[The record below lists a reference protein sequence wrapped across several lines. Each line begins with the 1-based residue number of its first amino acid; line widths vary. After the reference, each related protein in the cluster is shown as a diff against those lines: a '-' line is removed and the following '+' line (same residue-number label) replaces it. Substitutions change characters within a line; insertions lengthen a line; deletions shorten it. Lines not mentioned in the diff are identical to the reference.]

1 MEARDPV
8 VCVVGAGP
16 AGLAVAHVLQRAGVS
31 FVVLE
36 RQEADGLRSRM
47 KAGMIEYRTVE
58 LLKPHGLA
66 GTILERGSQIGTCEF
81 RAEGQAFALDYAALC
96 NGRCHYIYP
105 QQELVGD
112 WAEQLVAAGG
122 DVRFGV
128 QATGVEQHEDWAEVR
143 AVGASTGM
151 EITIRC
157 QVVACCDGAGSAFT
171 AGVDEVAASH
181 PFRWLTLIAA
191 VPPSTSG
198 TIYGLHRR
206 GFAGQMHRSS
216 TATRFML
223 EVPAGDGLENWPDD
237 RIWVELED
245 RLNATGRPS
254 IERGE
259 FVERDILDHRVRVCR
274 PMQDRRL
281 FFAGDAAH
289 LITPAGGKG
298 MNMAIQDAVELAAG
312 LCDRYGQRNDGRRL
326 ANYSETRLPRVW
338 RHEEFSNLMLSLFN
352 AGTTFDGESDRGT
365 NFSYGLRRARLD
377 LVINDPRFSRWFAH
391 AYVGIDD

>member
-8 VCVVGAGP
+8 VCIVGAGP
-16 AGLAVAHVLQRAGVS
+16 AGLAVAHVLQRAGIS

-36 RQEADGLRSRM
+36 RQEADRLRSRM
-47 KAGMIEYRTVE
+47 KAGMIEHRTVE
-58 LLKPHGLA
+58 LLRSHGLA
-66 GTILERGSQIGTCEF
+66 GSILQGGTRVGTCEF
-81 RAEGQAFALDYAALC
+81 RADGQALVLDYAALC
-96 NGRCHYIYP
+96 DGRSHYIYP

-128 QATGVEQHEDWAEVR
+128 QATGVEQHQDWAEVR
-143 AVGASTGM
+143 AVGASTGR
-151 EITIRC
+151 EVTIRC
-157 QVVACCDGAGSAFT
+157 QAVACCDGAASAFT

-223 EVPAGDGLENWPDD
+223 EVPAGDGLEDWPDD
-237 RIWVELED
+237 RIWAELED
-245 RLNATGRPS
+245 RLTAEGRPS
-254 IERGE
+254 LERGE
-259 FVERDILDHRVRVCR
+259 FVERDILDHRVRVCQ
-274 PMQDRRL
+274 PMQNGRL

-298 MNMAIQDAVELAAG
+298 MNIAIQDAVELAAG
-312 LCDRYGQRNDGRRL
+312 LCDRYGQPTDGRRL
-326 ANYSETRLPRVW
+326 ADYSKTRLPRVW

-352 AGTTFDGESDRGT
+352 AGSFDGESDGGT

-377 LVINDPRFSRWFAH
+377 LVINEPRFSRWFAH
-391 AYVGIDD
+391 AYVGVDD